1 MKQRGFTLIEL
12 LVVIAII
19 AILAAILFP
28 VFAQA
33 REKARQ
39 TACLSNTKQLGLG
52 FAMYRT
58 DYDGTNPGPGD
69 RGHCGNETWGDIWP
83 TWMYNKKTIQ
93 ISSTDPVAQ
102 WVPCYGVTTDGGN
115 PYNAA
120 SNPLIKAWAGSGPK
134 QGAIFPFV
142 KNEEVYT
149 CPSDTRAKA
158 TKLSY
163 SMNGVASY
171 IQEAAV
177 QRSAQ
182 FVLLIDEQYTLN
194 DGFFWASAD
203 CVSVAHSNGANM
215 AYFDG
220 HSKWV
225 RSNSTQGKLG
235 QCKDTVVHSMF
246 CPQIPLVAAN
256 GNAGDA
262 SCAKNSYCDWCT
274 KE

>member
-52 FAMYRT
+52 FAMYRS
-58 DYDGTNPGPGD
+58 DYDGTDPGPGD
-69 RGHCGNETWGDIWP
+69 SGHCYGDEKWSDIWP
-83 TWMYNKKTIQ
+83 SWMSGKHTLM
-93 ISSTDPVAQ
+93 ISNDPLAQ
-102 WVPCYGVTTDGGN
+102 WVPCYRVKKIYDQ

-120 SNPLIKAWAGSGPK
+120 SNPRDPNWASLFPK
-134 QGAIFPFV
+134 KGVLFPLV

-149 CPSDTRAKA
+149 CPSDTYAKDI
-158 TKLSY
+158 KLSY
-163 SMNGVASY
+163 SMNGVAGY
-171 IQEAAV
+171 IPESAV
-177 QRSAQ
+177 QRPAQ
-182 FVLLIDEQYTLN
+182 FILLVDEQYTLN

-215 AYFDG
+215 AFFDG
-220 HSKWV
+220 HSKWI
-225 RSNSTQGKLG
+225 RSNGAQGKLG
-235 QCKDTVVHSMF
+235 QCKDTVVHSLF
-246 CPQIPLVAAN
+246 CPQIPLSPAN
-256 GNAGDA
+256 GSTKTGPNDNA
-262 SCAKNSYCDWCT
+262 YLDWCT